1 MMQKTNAY
9 HDREQGTYWFAPCV
23 SFHVAFNKTKTNAE
37 MKIKQLTKQ
46 KQKEHVL
53 HMVFRHLLKYFHVIR
68 IALE

>member
-1 MMQKTNAY
+1 
-9 HDREQGTYWFAPCV
+9 
-23 SFHVAFNKTKTNAE
+23 